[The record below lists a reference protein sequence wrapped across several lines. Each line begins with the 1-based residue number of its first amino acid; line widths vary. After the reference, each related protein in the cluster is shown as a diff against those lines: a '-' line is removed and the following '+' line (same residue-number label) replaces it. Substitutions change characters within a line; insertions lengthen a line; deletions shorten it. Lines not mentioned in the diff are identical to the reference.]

1 MWRMGLYRCVLT
13 LIVCGLAVPAHGEH
27 RERKRTERAEIIN
40 LEGRWRQAELAEDVT
55 TMDKL
60 LSDEFVGVTA
70 SGQVVTKIQQLDRMR
85 TRSLDIKKME
95 LSDTKIKISGNLAVV
110 TSMAD
115 LDGTAD
121 GSPLQGAF
129 RYTRV
134 YQRVPGDGWKITNFE
149 CMYGCCL
156 SRIHQFEKVEQFF
169 VTSPDNDASWA
180 ALEEMLTNAED
191 FYQAL
196 GLPYQ
201 VSTSGTC
208 LLVLP

>member
-1 MWRMGLYRCVLT
+1 MS
-13 LIVCGLAVPAHGEH
+13 
-27 RERKRTERAEIIN
+27 
-40 LEGRWRQAELAEDVT
+40 GR
-55 TMDKL
+55 
-60 LSDEFVGVTA
+60 
-70 SGQVVTKIQQLDRMR
+70 
-85 TRSLDIKKME
+85 
-95 LSDTKIKISGNLAVV
+95 
-110 TSMAD
+110 
-115 LDGTAD
+115 
-121 GSPLQGAF
+121 
-129 RYTRV
+129 
-134 YQRVPGDGWKITNFE
+134 E

-208 LLVLP
+208 LLVLPLPASQTATWARDEPSNVGTPADSKLQPGARGF